1 MEIIIYE
8 ESRGTDPMEEFI
20 EKIHDAQLRYLASEL
35 LSFGINDIS
44 EIEAAVNRALHVCRA
59 AGLPAKHHFKPVY
72 VYDRGG
78 ILADWR
84 LSALGRKLVLLNA
97 NPENPYVARLQLE
110 LVGGS

>member
-8 ESRGTDPMEEFI
+8 ENLGDPLDEFME
-20 EKIHDAQLRYLASEL
+20 KLHDTQLRYLASEL
-35 LSFGINDIS
+35 LNFGLSDIS
-44 EIEAAVNRALHVCRA
+44 EIEEAVNRALHVCRA

-72 VYDRGG
+72 IYDRGG
-78 ILADWR
+78 IIADWR